1 MDWLTTGNNQQGA
14 GSPLVRGGHC
24 WSACAPTSLSD
35 PAALPG
41 RRARRDLTKW
51 LGLSLGLHLAVLG
64 FLALFA
70 TLPPKN
76 IRPVV
81 IDLTLADFPATV
93 ARQPAKR
100 ESPRAAARVSV
111 PEDRKQA
118 LKREPAAKVKQPVVP
133 AAEPRLPPAL
143 PVDQKIVPDAGKA
156 PGVSTG
162 GTERVARGDTHPSPA
177 VSSAGNKQASAG
189 NESQRYLAEHFRYIG
204 DLVRKHLVYPAMAQK
219 MGWGGKVVVSFV
231 IMENGSAGNIHLVES
246 SGIPLL
252 DRSALET
259 IRRASPFPRPPVKA
273 EIVIPVQFK
282 LR

>member
-24 WSACAPTSLSD
+24 LSACAPTSLSD

-41 RRARRDLTKW
+41 RRSRRDLAKW
-51 LGLSLGLHLAVLG
+51 LGLSLGLHLVVLG

-70 TLPPKN
+70 TLPPRN

-81 IDLTLADFPATV
+81 IDLTLADFPAPV

-100 ESPRAAARVSV
+100 ESPRAAARVSI
-111 PEDRKQA
+111 PEVRKQA

-133 AAEPRLPPAL
+133 VAEPRLPPAP

-156 PGVSTG
+156 SGVSTG
-162 GTERVARGDTHPSPA
+162 GMERVARGDTNPSPA

-189 NESQRYLAEHFRYIG
+189 NESQRYLAEHFTYIR

-219 MGWGGKVVVSFV
+219 MGWGGKAVVAFV
-231 IMENGSAGNIHLVES
+231 VMENGSVDNIHMVES

-252 DRSALET
+252 DRSAMET

-273 EIVIPVQFK
+273 EIVIPVLFK
-282 LR
+282 IR